1 MTELELLELLIKS
14 ERELEMIRL
23 DIHYAK
29 DDKEKQEAF
38 FKKNEIDDKIELV
51 KIELRDIADKT
62 ESQNAK
68 FGVINQ
74 FNHYIEQINLARPG
88 LRLTRNQGMIL
99 EDMLFG
105 YIGMDIY
112 RQVSEKSFG
121 AHIPAYLQYTY
132 EEEDSVSILELTE
145 FLRNEIRIVREIED
159 VDYVKLMAYFIQF
172 KKRVHDKFMS

>member
-1 MTELELLELLIKS
+1 M
-14 ERELEMIRL
+14 
-23 DIHYAK
+23 
-29 DDKEKQEAF
+29 
-38 FKKNEIDDKIELV
+38 
-51 KIELRDIADKT
+51 RDIADKT

-172 KKRVHDKFMS
+172 KKRVDDKFMS